1 MQRLAFHLR
10 AVMATAIAATFVAGT
25 VLWLMHSG
33 RAAREAEVQRHVGLG
48 LAFADSLERELVARA
63 PADISQGEAVAALY
77 LERLRLGL
85 GSPFRLIEQALRDPA
100 VSVVGQRSLAEAM
113 LARTIRGETYRVQH
127 SALDLLEN
135 DPWGTGRGRGSIHH
149 HVIDS
154 AVASTDDPRV
164 GELRVRLAYRL
175 ATVSG
180 VLSPRAPEIA
190 TSAAAQ
196 ARDRILAMRD
206 GRALLAESDDGTIG
220 RFALLRM
227 WRETRRLAVERP
239 IIVPLSARQEREAI
253 AGLPQLVARI
263 EGIGVTDLGEPAS
276 EATLEPASDGLAA
289 RMAAVAAAR
298 SMPPL
303 APVGVA
309 VGGYASLIAGRK
321 AGAASVARQRF
332 LDRAVNEE
340 SLGAEYAL
348 LRARAPEEV
357 RAAGLAVLTAGVAL
371 RPYAQE
377 RAWLEGDVAPT
388 VRDLQTR
395 YGVAVSFDPS
405 TRPAWRPYLQR
416 TLEVAIVD
424 LRRVLP
430 GFDPR
435 GLRVHFGPTPLGV
448 RALAMHDPTR
458 RTIYFPPGTSSGV
471 IAHEFAHDLDWQA
484 ARREYGGSGWY
495 RTDHALR
502 RPSDALAG
510 ALRQMASAV
519 IDETASAKV
528 SGRSRPTEV
537 FARNVDWFVSAA
549 LAREGRVNGHLSA
562 VQDPV
567 LTGYASAITP
577 EAAREG
583 GSATLRA
590 LDGITLLSPLSR
602 SWFSDLFGVDR
613 RLSVHEAVRQV
624 LETPVPSV
632 EISGMRAT
640 DRMQPAAL
648 STVFSGAPE
657 VSGAWRCVLDGFTDR
672 AADAASVRA
681 VVQYAADARA
691 RGVIKRWEALA
702 LRRPERAP
710 VALRALTGAPWDP
723 AIAERT
729 LRDVR
734 DAILWSALVGSQPDL
749 SGRRSSGGTSLRAA
763 WSCV

>member
-1 MQRLAFHLR
+1 MRDP
-10 AVMATAIAATFVAGT
+10 
-25 VLWLMHSG
+25 
-33 RAAREAEVQRHVGLG
+33 E
-48 LAFADSLERELVARA
+48 
-63 PADISQGEAVAALY
+63 VAA
-77 LERLRLGL
+77 
-85 GSPFRLIEQALRDPA
+85 
-100 VSVVGQRSLAEAM
+100 VGQRSLAEAM
-113 LARTIRGETYRVQH
+113 LARVIQGESYHVQS
-127 SALDLLEN
+127 SALDFVEN
-135 DPWGTGRGRGSIHH
+135 DPWRAGRGTGEVHR

-154 AVASTDDPRV
+154 VVTSTEDPRV

-175 ATVSG
+175 ASVSG

-196 ARDRILAMRD
+196 FRDRILAARD
-206 GRALLAESDDGTIG
+206 ARAIVSESEDGTMG
-220 RFALLRM
+220 RFTLLRM
-227 WRETRRLAVERP
+227 WRETRRLSVEGP
-239 IIVPLSARQEREAI
+239 TIVPLTARQEREAI

-263 EGIGVTDLGEPAS
+263 EGISVTGGDSMGSPGAGRES
-276 EATLEPASDGLAA
+276 ASDALAS
-289 RMAAVAAAR
+289 RMATVAAAR

-303 APVGVA
+303 TPIGVA
-309 VGGYASLIAGRK
+309 VAGYASLISGRT

-332 LDRAVNEE
+332 VDRALNEE

-357 RAAGLAVLTAGVAL
+357 RAAGLAVLIAGVAL

-377 RAWLEGDVAPT
+377 RAWIAGDPAPT

-405 TRPAWRPYLQR
+405 TRTAWRPYLQR
-416 TLEVAIVD
+416 TLEVAIID

-435 GLRVHFGPTPLGV
+435 GLRVHFGPTPLGS

-458 RTIYFPPGTSSGV
+458 RTIYFPPGSSSGV

-484 ARREYGGSGWY
+484 AKREYGGSGWY

-510 ALRQMASAV
+510 ALRQMASAA
-519 IDETASAKV
+519 IDEPGIERS

-549 LAREGRVNGHLSA
+549 LAREGRLNGHLSA

-590 LDGITLLSPLSR
+590 LDGITIISPLSR
-602 SWFSDLFGVDR
+602 GWFSSLFGVDR
-613 RLSVHEAVRQV
+613 RLSVHEALRQV
-624 LETPVPSV
+624 LETPVPAIDVSP
-632 EISGMRAT
+632 SRKAG
-640 DRMQPAAL
+640 RMMTSPV
-648 STVFSGAPE
+648 STAFSGSPE
-657 VSGAWRCVLDGFTDR
+657 VSGAWRCVLDGFSDR
-672 AADAASVRA
+672 ATDAASVRA
-681 VVQYAADARA
+681 VVQYAANARA
-691 RGVIKRWEALA
+691 RGVMKRWQSIAV
-702 LRRPERAP
+702 RRGDRAP
-710 VALRALTGAPWDP
+710 LELRALTGAPWDP
-723 AIAERT
+723 AIEERT
-729 LRDVR
+729 LREVR
-734 DAILWSALVGSQPDL
+734 DAILWSALAGAQLDL
-749 SGRRSSGGTSLRAA
+749 SGRKPSGGTKLRAA
-763 WSCV
+763 WSCD